1 MRTGMK
7 KMLTETVSLTTDL
20 EQAYFQYA
28 VETITDR
35 ALPRVEDGL
44 KPVQRRILYAM
55 HDMGLRH
62 DRPHKKSARVVGEV
76 LGKYHPHGD
85 QSVYLAM
92 IRMGQDFSMRA
103 PLMDGQGNWG
113 SVDGDPPAAMRY
125 TEARLDEIAEH
136 MLQDI
141 DQDTVDMVDN
151 FDGSLQEPV
160 ILPAALPNLLV
171 NGTTGIA
178 VGMATNIPPH
188 NLGEVCDAV
197 VHVANRWRQRDKI
210 SVDELMKIIPGPDFP
225 TGGVIYRYR
234 EDPSGDGRVDTIRA
248 AYEAGRGRIITQ
260 ARVDMEDIG
269 GGKFNIVVT
278 ELPYAVQKST
288 VLERIAR
295 EVREG
300 KIGGVTDLRDESDHE
315 GMRAIIEVSRVADAH
330 EVLES
335 VLSHSQL
342 RETFGVNALALV
354 SERANGDTIVRPQR
368 LSLRDMLVY
377 FVGHRLDVI
386 VRRSRYELEKRQARL
401 HIVQGLLKALD
412 VIDQVI
418 DTIRRSRTSETAERN
433 LIKTFK
439 FSQLQAQ
446 AILAMQLRRLAALE
460 RRKLADEEKELNARI
475 KYLKGL
481 LRSEKRRLEVV
492 VEETQAIKEKFA
504 TPRKTVILT
513 EEKPRDSI
521 VTEAELAVPEEPQVV
536 VVTTRGVQR
545 NDASRFGYRVSAG
558 ATSRAVEAH
567 RLHLQTEPE
576 DTVVLVSD
584 RGRAWWGTVG
594 RLPRSAS
601 FEDLGLSKGEQVV
614 GVGVLSD
621 KSCLVLGTRQGQVK
635 RVQAEDVKSTAE
647 ASWAMVVGL
656 ADEDDIRAR
665 GVLFAGV
672 GDDEAQVMFFG
683 TSRANR
689 FAAGGV
695 NPQATPSAKGVAG
708 IKVRKGDRLLSG
720 MVIGD
725 PAADLGVVV
734 VSKKGF
740 VKRVP
745 LAEFS
750 VQGRGGQG
758 VLLLNQTKSTGP
770 VAAAMAGP
778 MGGSVDLIS
787 ADGKRQRLDE
797 VPVTKRASRGDKL
810 VELGDVAE
818 VVIL

>member
-1 MRTGMK
+1 
-7 KMLTETVSLTTDL
+7 MLTETVSLTTDL

-62 DRPHKKSARVVGEV
+62 DRPHRKSARVVGET

-85 QSVYLAM
+85 QSVYMAM
-92 IRMGQDFSMRA
+92 VRMGQDFAMRH
-103 PLMDGQGNWG
+103 PLIDGQGNFG
-113 SVDGDPPAAMRY
+113 SIDGDSPAAMRY
-125 TEARLDEIAEH
+125 TEARLDEIAEFI
-136 MLQDI
+136 LQNI
-141 DQDTVDMVDN
+141 DQDTVDFVDN

-171 NGTTGIA
+171 NGAMGIA

-188 NLGEVCDAV
+188 NLGEVCDV
-197 VHVANRWRQRDKI
+197 VAHVASHWSKRGKI
-210 SVDELMKIIPGPDFP
+210 TVDELMDIIPGPDFP

-234 EDPSGDGRVDTIRA
+234 EDSTGNGKVDTIRA
-248 AYEAGRGRIITQ
+248 AYETGRGRIVTQ
-260 ARVDMEDIG
+260 ARIDMEDIG
-269 GGKFNIVVT
+269 GGKVNIVVT

-300 KIGGVTDLRDESDHE
+300 RISGVTDLRDESDHE
-315 GMRAIIEVSRVADAH
+315 GMRAIIEVSRVADAR

-335 VLSHSQL
+335 ALSHSQL

-354 SERANGDTIVRPQR
+354 AERTNGDTIVRPQR

-377 FVGHRLDVI
+377 FVEHRLDVI

-433 LIKTFK
+433 LIRTFK
-439 FSQLQAQ
+439 FTQLQAQ

-513 EEKPRDSI
+513 EEKPKDSF

-545 NDASRFGYRVSAG
+545 DDASRFGYRVRPG
-558 ATSRAVEAH
+558 TTSRAVEAH
-567 RLHLQTEPE
+567 RMHLLTEPE
-576 DTVVLVSD
+576 DTVVLASD
-584 RGRAWWGTVG
+584 RGRVWWGTVG
-594 RLPRSAS
+594 RLPRSAG
-601 FEDLGLSKGEQVV
+601 FEDLGLGKGEQVV

-621 KSCLVLGTRQGQVK
+621 KSCLVLGTRRGQVK
-635 RVQAEDVKSTAE
+635 RVRAEDVKSTAE
-647 ASWAMVVGL
+647 ASWATAIGL
-656 ADEDDIRAR
+656 ADEDDR
-665 GVLFAGV
+665 VLFASV
-672 GDDEAQVMFFG
+672 GSDEAQVMFFG

-689 FAAGGV
+689 FVAGDV

-708 IKVRKGDRLLSG
+708 IKVRKGDRLLGGIVVS
-720 MVIGD
+720 D

-734 VSKKGF
+734 VSKRGY

-745 LAEFS
+745 LGEFS

-758 VLLLNQTKSTGP
+758 VLLLNQTKATGP
-770 VAAAMAGP
+770 VVAAMAGP
-778 MGGSVDLIS
+778 MDGSVDLIS
-787 ADGKRQRLDE
+787 ADEKRQRLDE
-797 VPVTKRASRGDKL
+797 VPVTNRANRGDKL
-810 VELGDVAE
+810 VELEEVAE
-818 VVIL
+818 VAVL